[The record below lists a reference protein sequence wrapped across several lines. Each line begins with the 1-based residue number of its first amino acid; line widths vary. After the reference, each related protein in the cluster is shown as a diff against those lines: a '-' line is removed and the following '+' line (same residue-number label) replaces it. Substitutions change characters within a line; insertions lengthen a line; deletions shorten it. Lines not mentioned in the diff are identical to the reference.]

1 MKNVINWNVM
11 SIIGVMSISVFDG
24 PPLRLAMDQI
34 AQVTGSRS
42 GEGEPLR

>member
-1 MKNVINWNVM
+1 VISWNVM

-34 AQVTGSRS
+34 AGVNGVCS
-42 GEGEPLR
+42 GELAAIVTS